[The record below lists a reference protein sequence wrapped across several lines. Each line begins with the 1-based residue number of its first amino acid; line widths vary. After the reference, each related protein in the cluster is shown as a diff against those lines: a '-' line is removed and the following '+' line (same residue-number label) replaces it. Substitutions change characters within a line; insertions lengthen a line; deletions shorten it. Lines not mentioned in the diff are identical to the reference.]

1 MQEVKRFATA
11 MLLVTSTTCGAQA
24 VEVTDELGRASFRGC
39 YFLTCMPGVSEPVGL
54 ESVYSQWDRSEGA
67 IGLGLT
73 AQYSSESLPILGS
86 SGGVV
91 PWLGVQ
97 SITRAAGS
105 NAFLSARLNG
115 SITYE
120 ATSGGSGRVQLTDIR
135 VDGASN
141 TIYADVRGLTQSSA
155 QGAYDLSLQDVPLW
169 SFSGVSGPGS
179 HRSGWLGWGEM
190 PIVSVY
196 TVGDLA
202 MTAEGA
208 AALATG
214 FGWGSSYQLYAQALP
229 WGDLRLSLYYGHE
242 VTGVPAIPEPSSVLL
257 CLAGLVAAAAAIR
270 RRA

>member
-1 MQEVKRFATA
+1 MQEVKRFAAA
-11 MLLVTSTTCGAQA
+11 MLLVASTTCGAQP

-39 YFLTCMPGVSEPVGL
+39 YFLTCLPGVSEPVGL
-54 ESVYSQWDRSEGA
+54 EFVYSEWDQSEEA
-67 IGLGLT
+67 SLLSLT
-73 AQYSSESLPILGS
+73 AQYSSEALPNRSS
-86 SGGVV
+86 SGGVM

-120 ATSGGSGRVQLTDIR
+120 ASYAGRGRVQLTDIH
-135 VDGASN
+135 VDAGSN

-155 QGAYDLSLQDVPLW
+155 QGDALSLQDVPLW
-169 SFSGVSGPGS
+169 SFSGVSGPGQHHS
-179 HRSGWLGWGEM
+179 EWSGWGEM
-190 PIVSVY
+190 PVGSVY
-196 TVGDLA
+196 TLDGLV

-208 AALATG
+208 AALTAG
-214 FGWGSSYQLYAQALP
+214 FGWGLSYQLVAQGLP
-229 WGDLRLSLYYGHE
+229 WGDLRLILKYGHD

-257 CLAGLVAAAAAIR
+257 CLAGLVAAAAIR